1 MFDQTANRRLYRSRT
16 DKQMTGVSGGLGA
29 YLGVDPTVIRIM
41 WVLATFVTFPVA
53 PIAYVVL
60 AALIPQEP
68 IASPTDTYVI

>member
-29 YLGVDPTVIRIM
+29 YLGVDPTVIRLL

-60 AALIPQEP
+60 AAMIPQEP
-68 IASPTDTYVI
+68 IASPSDTFMI